1 MEPGQSNVAAPFKT
15 QEHVGMSKLASG
27 VAGTNREDLEAL
39 VSAGDTSVPGVEASD
54 LNDGDILARTR
65 EEVKPDGQMR
75 FVYATDDGTEPITS
89 DWIQQDKKREQVW
102 NWIAGVKD
110 MILQRGAAKMQ
121 AANAAAQELRAK
133 KLREEQMEDNDL
145 DSDIPDDSP
154 EPSPA
159 ARAVGRTKPTPKPPV
174 PQATVS
180 ADPTTYVEDQLELA
194 RERLRAAEEAQQDIT
209 REVLTARRDYDKWK
223 TLAAALNPTRPV
235 ADGTS
240 DLQTAAAHAART
252 AGSPLL
258 RTRKG

>member
-1 MEPGQSNVAAPFKT
+1 
-15 QEHVGMSKLASG
+15 MSKLASG

-110 MILQRGAAKMQ
+110 MILQRGAAKMH
-121 AANAAAQELRAK
+121 AANAEAQELRAK
-133 KLREEQMEDNDL
+133 KLREEQMEDDDL
-145 DSDIPDDSP
+145 DSVVPDDSP
-154 EPSPA
+154 APSPA
-159 ARAVGRTKPTPKPPV
+159 ARTVGRTKHTPKPPV

-235 ADGTS
+235 ADGTLS
-240 DLQTAAAHAART
+240 LPLAK
-252 AGSPLL
+252 AGAPRPANGPVRGAS
-258 RTRKG
+258 